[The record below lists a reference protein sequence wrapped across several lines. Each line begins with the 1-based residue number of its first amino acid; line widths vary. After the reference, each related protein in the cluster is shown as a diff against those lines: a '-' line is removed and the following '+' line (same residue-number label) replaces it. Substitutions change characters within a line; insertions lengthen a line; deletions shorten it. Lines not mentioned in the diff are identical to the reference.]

1 MEPTN
6 PRQARRLV
14 AAACMAIVFVAVV
27 ATAGTMAAAASGQ
40 DGAAQYA
47 QVVDTLRK
55 ELATPFTNPDDP
67 GLLERRARLRTLF
80 SNVPQSYAKT
90 LFDRLGLKATRD
102 DLSKQFHYR
111 LSTPTRKELL
121 GILAAKIA
129 EPAPAP
135 RASDPAPEPKPAP
148 VLVWGTNPLPASES
162 GRFDAALRHLED
174 LVGKSNDDRKWRYQC
189 WFNKLKTPDVD
200 DRVIEW
206 SKICPAKTG
215 ALGAAYVVGP
225 CDLTQGTPV
234 SQDDIF
240 NNIKSIPDVDAH
252 GGDIGIITYLKS
264 DFVVS
269 EEMTALPLENL
280 RATHDR
286 VVMAIDKLDKWAN
299 NEMGGSSGM
308 AKGYVAIK
316 DWIGRQQGNPKSVY
330 SCR

>member
-1 MEPTN
+1 MQTSN
-6 PRQARRLV
+6 VRRARRLAASACFAVALAAPAVAGREAV
-14 AAACMAIVFVAVV
+14 AAAPA
-27 ATAGTMAAAASGQ
+27 Q
-40 DGAAQYA
+40 DDAEYTKT
-47 QVVDTLRK
+47 VDTLRK
-55 ELATPFTNPDDP
+55 ELAIPFSSPDDP

-80 SNVPQSYAKT
+80 SNVPGAYAKT
-90 LFDRLGLKATRD
+90 LFDRLGLKATGD

-111 LSTPTRKELL
+111 LSSATRKELL
-121 GILAAKIA
+121 GILAAKAA

-135 RASDPAPEPKPAP
+135 PAAAPPPAPKPDP
-148 VLVWGTNPLPASES
+148 VMVWGTNPLPASES
-162 GRFDAALRHLED
+162 GRFDAALRHLEE
-174 LVGKSNDDRKWRYQC
+174 LVSKSNDARKWRYQC
-189 WFNKLKTPDVD
+189 WFDKLKTADVD

-206 SKICPAKTG
+206 SRICPAKTG

-225 CDLTQGTPV
+225 CDITQGTPV
-234 SQDDIF
+234 DQNVIYK
-240 NNIKSIPDVDAH
+240 NIRSIPDVDAH

-308 AKGYVAIK
+308 AKEYVSIK
-316 DWIGRQQGNPKSVY
+316 DWIGRQQRNSKSVY
-330 SCR
+330 SCQ